1 MITSIKCRFSNLLPN
16 PFQQHV
22 NNLKPNV
29 LNEVE
34 PIEPL
39 NAKSIKLCHSM
50 KRKHSY
56 QFKIRSFDTRLC
68 YDAGGKNLGLG
79 KDFANKFY
87 NSNLVALSTAIS
99 DGKLGCS
106 TRGKNVS
113 FHSHLVY
120 GDGGTCC
127 LPYHPH
133 NTMSTMHW

>member
-1 MITSIKCRFSNLLPN
+1 MITSTECKFSHLLPN

-29 LNEVE
+29 LNEVFVK
-34 PIEPL
+34 L
-39 NAKSIKLCHSM
+39 NFGTNMLCHSM

-56 QFKIRSFDTRLC
+56 QFKIRSFDTSLIDSLFSASSSLLC

-79 KDFANKFY
+79 KDILCFAICMNLLLCLLLVQF
-87 NSNLVALSTAIS
+87 NS
-99 DGKLGCS
+99 
-106 TRGKNVS
+106 
-113 FHSHLVY
+113 LVY
-120 GDGGTCC
+120 LTNNFIIPICC

>member
-39 NAKSIKLCHSM
+39 NAKSVVRKIKFWQKLCHSM

-87 NSNLVALSTAIS
+87 NSNLVALST
-99 DGKLGCS
+99 
-106 TRGKNVS
+106 NVS
-113 FHSHLVY
+113 FHSRLVY
-120 GDGGTCC
+120 SDGGTCC